1 MNKFSA
7 IVEISRPVN
16 VVITFITIV
25 LAGIICSVPK
35 SLNKNIWLA
44 AVSGM
49 FVIAAGNII
58 NDYFDV
64 EIDRINKPERVLPAG
79 KLSPNSALLLYVLF
93 SVIALLLSAEINL
106 SAFLIVVFA
115 CLMLFL
121 YSYKL
126 KKIILMGNLTVSFF
140 TGLAFIFG
148 GVAVGNWKAGIFPA
162 LFAFFVNLIRE
173 IVKDAEDVKGDKMA
187 GVITF
192 PQKYKTEKVIF
203 ILITLTVL
211 LIVLTTFPFFLKI
224 YNIEYFI
231 IVMIVVNV
239 LFVYFIREI
248 RNNFSMQNLKRMSS
262 LLKLNMILGLISI
275 FIGSF

>member
-35 SLNKNIWLA
+35 SLNENIWLA

-49 FVIAAGNII
+49 FVTAAGNII

-64 EIDRINKPERVLPAG
+64 KIDRINKPERVLPAG
-79 KLSPNSALLLYVLF
+79 KLSPNSALLLYILF
-93 SVIALLLSAEINL
+93 SIIALLLSAEINL

-126 KKIILMGNLTVSFF
+126 KKIILMGNLTVAFF

-148 GVAVGNWKAGIFPA
+148 GVAVGNWQAGIFPA

-187 GVITF
+187 GVVTL

-203 ILITLTVL
+203 IIITLTVL

>member
-231 IVMIVVNV
+231 MVMIVVNV

>member
-126 KKIILMGNLTVSFF
+126 KKIILMGNLTVAFF
-140 TGLAFIFG
+140 TGLTFIFG
-148 GVAVGNWKAGIFPA
+148 GVAVGNWQAGIFPA

-231 IVMIVVNV
+231 MVMIVVNV

>member
-35 SLNKNIWLA
+35 SLNENIWLA

-58 NDYFDV
+58 NDYFDA

-93 SVIALLLSAEINL
+93 SIIALLLSAEINL

-126 KKIILMGNLTVSFF
+126 KKIILMGNLTVAFF

-148 GVAVGNWKAGIFPA
+148 GVAVGNWQAGIFPA

-187 GVITF
+187 GVITL

-248 RNNFSMQNLKRMSS
+248 KNNFSMQNLKRMSS

>member
-148 GVAVGNWKAGIFPA
+148 GVAGGNWKAGIFPA

-231 IVMIVVNV
+231 MVMIVVNV

>member
-35 SLNKNIWLA
+35 SLNENIWLA

-49 FVIAAGNII
+49 FVTAAGNII

-64 EIDRINKPERVLPAG
+64 KIDRINKPERVLPAG
-79 KLSPNSALLLYVLF
+79 KLSPNSALLLYILF
-93 SVIALLLSAEINL
+93 SIIALLLSAEINL

-126 KKIILMGNLTVSFF
+126 KKIILMGNLTVAFF

-148 GVAVGNWKAGIFPA
+148 GLAVGNWQAGIFPA

-187 GVITF
+187 GVITL

-248 RNNFSMQNLKRMSS
+248 KNNFSMQNLKRMSS

>member
-35 SLNKNIWLA
+35 SLNENILLA

-93 SVIALLLSAEINL
+93 SIIALFLSAEINL

-148 GVAVGNWKAGIFPA
+148 GVAVGNWQAGIFPA

-187 GVITF
+187 GVITL

-248 RNNFSMQNLKRMSS
+248 KNNFSMQNLKRMSS

>member
-1 MNKFSA
+1 MNKFTA
-7 IVEISRPVN
+7 VVEISRPVN
-16 VVITFITIV
+16 VVITFITIL

-35 SLNKNIWLA
+35 GLNENIWLA
-44 AVSGM
+44 ALSGI
-49 FVIAAGNII
+49 FITAAGNII
-58 NDYFDV
+58 NDYFDI
-64 EIDRINKPERVLPAG
+64 EIDKINKPDRVLPAG
-79 KLSPNSALLLYVLF
+79 KLKPGSALLLYTLF
-93 SVIALLLSAEINL
+93 SIIALFLSAQINL
-106 SAFLIVVFA
+106 FAFLIIAFT
-115 CLMLFL
+115 CLMLFF

-126 KKIILMGNLTVSFF
+126 KKVIIMGNLVVAFF

-148 GVAVGNWKAGIFPA
+148 GVAVGNWQAGIFPA

-173 IVKDAEDVKGDKMA
+173 IVKDAEDIKGDKLT
-187 GVITF
+187 GVITL
-192 PQKYKTEKVIF
+192 PQKYKTETVIF
-203 ILITLTVL
+203 ILVFLTAL

-231 IVMIVVNV
+231 IVMVVVNV

-248 RNNFSMQNLKRMSS
+248 KNNFSLQNLQKMSS